1 MVKLIDGRG
10 KDTAWILNRLDR
22 RSQVS
27 FERERNAVLEI
38 LLAVRQRGD
47 EAVIEYTARFDG
59 VHYANAQEMLV
70 SQEEIQEAYSKV
82 DGRYIDI
89 LRQARDNIWK
99 FHSKQL
105 ENSWAICEENGIILG
120 QRVVPM
126 ERVGVYVPGGRAAYP
141 SSVLMN
147 VIPARVAGV
156 FDIIMATPP
165 GKDKKVNPHTLVAA
179 CEAGC
184 KRIFKIGGAQAIAA
198 LAFGTHTIP
207 KVDKIVGP
215 GNIYVALAKK
225 EVYGYV
231 DIDMIAGP
239 SEVMVLADSSAEP
252 AFVAAD
258 LMSQAEHDPM
268 ASAIL
273 VTTSFE
279 LASRVVE
286 ELQRQVEGLSSKDI
300 IQASLRDFGALIVVD
315 SLEQAVEIANSIA
328 PEHLELAVQNP
339 FEILGAVKHAG
350 SIFLGHYT
358 PEPVGDYMA
367 GPNHVLPTGGT
378 ARFFSPLGVYDF
390 VKKSNIIF
398 YTEKALKAVSLDVIE
413 FANREGLTAHAN
425 SIEVRFKENG

>member
-10 KDTAWILNRLDR
+10 KDTAWILRNLNRR
-22 RSQVS
+22 WQAS
-27 FERERNAVLEI
+27 FEKERNAVLEI
-38 LLAVRQRGD
+38 LSSVRQRGD
-47 EAVIEYTARFDG
+47 EAVLEYTARFDG
-59 VHYANAQEMLV
+59 VHYASVHEMLV

-82 DGRYIDI
+82 DGSYIDI
-89 LRQARDNIWK
+89 LKHARDNIWK
-99 FHSKQL
+99 FHSRQL
-105 ENSWAICEENGIILG
+105 ENSWTVCDESGVIMG

-126 ERVGVYVPGGRAAYP
+126 DRVGVYVPGGRAAYP

-147 VIPARVAGV
+147 AIPARVAGV
-156 FDIIMATPP
+156 SDIVMVTPP
-165 GKDKKVNPHTLVAA
+165 GKDKKVNPYTLVAA

-198 LAFGTHTIP
+198 LAFGTKTIP
-207 KVDKIVGP
+207 RVDKIVGP

-239 SEVMVLADSSAEP
+239 SEVMVLADCSANP

-273 VTTSFE
+273 VTTSIE
-279 LASRVVE
+279 LASRVLE

-300 IQASLRDFGALIVVD
+300 IQASLKDFGALIVVD
-315 SLEQAVEIANSIA
+315 SIEQAIELTNSIA
-328 PEHLELAVQNP
+328 PEHLELALHNP

-398 YTEKALKAVSLDVIE
+398 YTEKALKAVSHDVIE

-425 SIEVRFKENG
+425 SIKVRFKENG

>member
-1 MVKLIDGRG
+1 
-10 KDTAWILNRLDR
+10 
-22 RSQVS
+22 
-27 FERERNAVLEI
+27 
-38 LLAVRQRGD
+38 
-47 EAVIEYTARFDG
+47 
-59 VHYANAQEMLV
+59 
-70 SQEEIQEAYSKV
+70 
-82 DGRYIDI
+82 
-89 LRQARDNIWK
+89 
-99 FHSKQL
+99 
-105 ENSWAICEENGIILG
+105 
-120 QRVVPM
+120 
-126 ERVGVYVPGGRAAYP
+126 
-141 SSVLMN
+141 MN

-156 FDIIMATPP
+156 SDIIMATPP
-165 GKDKKVNPHTLVAA
+165 GKDKKVNPYTLVAA

-198 LAFGTHTIP
+198 LAFGTKTIP
-207 KVDKIVGP
+207 RVDKIVGP

-239 SEVMVLADSSAEP
+239 SEVMVLADCLANP

-273 VTTSFE
+273 VTTSIE
-279 LASRVVE
+279 LASRVLE

-315 SLEQAVEIANSIA
+315 SIEQAIELTNSIA
-328 PEHLELAVQNP
+328 PEHLELAVHNP
-339 FEILGAVKHAG
+339 FEILGAVKHSG

-398 YTEKALKAVSLDVIE
+398 YTEKALKAVSHDVIE

-425 SIEVRFKENG
+425 SIKVRFKDNG